1 MGVVSIMLDAVGL
14 MIGSL
19 FCAGLLTFSAWWLA
33 GRLHRPWTALVM
45 LAVACGVML
54 VTLWN
59 TACSSAW
66 SPFSRLSARACSISS
81 AMANMPLARIT
92 ITPTG
97 DFCARSEI

>member
-54 VTLWN
+54 VT
-59 TACSSAW
+59 
-66 SPFSRLSARACSISS
+66 
-81 AMANMPLARIT
+81 PLEHSLFIRMVAVFAIVG
-92 ITPTG
+92 TG
-97 DFCARSEI
+97 LLYFIGDGEHAIGPHHDHPNR